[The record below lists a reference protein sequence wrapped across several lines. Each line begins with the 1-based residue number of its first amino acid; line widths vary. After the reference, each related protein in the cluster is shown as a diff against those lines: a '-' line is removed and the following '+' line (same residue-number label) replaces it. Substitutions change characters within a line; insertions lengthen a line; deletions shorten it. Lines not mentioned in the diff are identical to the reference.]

1 MTTPQERRSGRIRAT
16 DLLSAA
22 FRAVSNGGPFTVAD
36 QLNVAAAVDVLV
48 DAAREEQPPQDGG
61 EVVSTTQTFSIGRL
75 LDLARI
81 LNETAQS
88 QNGGYLNPAYL
99 DGLLRLI
106 SEAAGAEPMRAQV
119 SVEPTAEF
127 LRKGGLTDDRV
138 SVRRL
143 IDLSRSLFLTSR
155 NPVYRSGIVALI
167 CAALGQ
173 PVDQYGAAVETAI
186 TDGLPWHGYLRPP
199 VLQRPPL
206 KAYTKETPNVGLP
219 PIRKLISYARE
230 IQSGECDDWAAGQ
243 AALICKI
250 LGLDSGVFASRI
262 LGLITE
268 PEESA
273 HCKHCRKVITR
284 RGAFW
289 QDAGYLILCPA
300 RKSGREAGG
309 PVTGSPHDP
318 DDNAI

>member
-1 MTTPQERRSGRIRAT
+1 MKSASVRAA
-16 DLLSAA
+16 DLLADA

-36 QLNVAAAVDVLV
+36 QLNVAAAVDALV
-48 DAAREEQPPQDGG
+48 DAAREGQPPPDAGDLADT
-61 EVVSTTQTFSIGRL
+61 SLTFSIGRL
-75 LDLARI
+75 LDIARM
-81 LNETAQS
+81 LNETTQTENA
-88 QNGGYLNPAYL
+88 GYLAPAYL

-106 SEAAGAEPMRAQV
+106 SEAASVEPMRAQV

-127 LRKGGLTDDRV
+127 LRKCCLTDNRV
-138 SVRRL
+138 SGRRL
-143 IDLSRSLFLTSR
+143 IDLARSLFLTSR
-155 NPVYRSGIVALI
+155 NPEYRRAIVELI
-167 CAALGQ
+167 CGALCQ

-206 KAYTKETPNVGLP
+206 TAYTKEAPRGPTLP
-219 PIRKLISYARE
+219 PIRKLIKYARE